1 MNGLAVNGDK
11 RMTVK
16 EVAESLNVSER
27 TIQRHA
33 EKLGLTQNGIAT
45 YLSDVDCLKIK
56 IAIERSGRNDLD
68 NVVEVSNVST
78 ELEMLMLDEKVSRW
92 KSQKIA
98 ELSKQVDIQKVQ
110 IAELA
115 PKAEFY
121 DAVTGSADTVEIG
134 EVAKLLAIKGI
145 GRNILFN
152 ILRNKGILMSNNQP
166 YQKYI
171 DSGYFRT
178 IESSYTTTDGT
189 THINIKTVVYQKGI
203 DYIRKV
209 VNS

>member
-1 MNGLAVNGDK
+1 MNSLAVNGDN

-16 EVAESLNVSER
+16 EIAEALSVSER
-27 TIQRHA
+27 VVQMEVKRQFPEIVRNGFVTMLNEVQA
-33 EKLGLTQNGIAT
+33 TAVKLALQGHHNLEGTFEGT
-45 YLSDVDCLKIK
+45 
-56 IAIERSGRNDLD
+56 E
-68 NVVEVSNVST
+68 T
-78 ELEMLMLDEKVSRW
+78 ELEMLLLDQRVNNW
-92 KSQKIA
+92 KSRKIA

-152 ILRNKGILMSNNQP
+152 ILRNKCILMSNNQP